1 MPRRFHRIQLAALER
16 DLLSVAG
23 VCDVFPL
30 ERIRNCSSLAS
41 LASCLRGCLNPLKK
55 FGMPNFL
62 RPYEWEHVAKNA
74 DRKRAFFAGNR
85 IKNRNE
91 RRVGR
96 VCAYQNVHRFRLAF
110 EPSKSTVRTQG
121 GWCGKDDSIIHQG
134 AIMNHKNIVLEN
146 RHGGG

>member
-30 ERIRNCSSLAS
+30 ERIRNCYSLAS

-62 RPYEWEHVAKNA
+62 FSEICQIKSCRQWAVREN
-74 DRKRAFFAGNR
+74 DFA
-85 IKNRNE
+85 
-91 RRVGR
+91 RV
-96 VCAYQNVHRFRLAF
+96 VV
-110 EPSKSTVRTQG
+110 
-121 GWCGKDDSIIHQG
+121 
-134 AIMNHKNIVLEN
+134 
-146 RHGGG
+146 